1 MAHFIGGYKVIPFG
15 GYNFPNGQARNKSV
29 HHLDVYGRI
38 ESTNKRTIV
47 EGLEVAGVEY
57 DAMEVHFAVS
67 SSNYVGTVYAGN
79 GTIQFTITPE
89 DTITITVS

>member
-15 GYNFPNGQARNKSV
+15 GYNFTSGQATTKAT
-29 HHLDVYGRI
+29 HKLDIYDRL

-47 EGLEVAGVEY
+47 EGLEVGGVEY
-57 DAMEVHFAVS
+57 DAMEVHFKVS
-67 SSNYVGTVYAGN
+67 STNFVGTVYAGT
-79 GTIQFTITPE
+79 GTVQFTITPE